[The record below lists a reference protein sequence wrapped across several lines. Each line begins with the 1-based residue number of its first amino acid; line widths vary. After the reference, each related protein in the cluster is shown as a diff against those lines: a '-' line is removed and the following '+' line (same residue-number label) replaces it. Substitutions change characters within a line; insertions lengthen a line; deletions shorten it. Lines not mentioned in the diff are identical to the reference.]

1 MKKLMA
7 ITMAAMMATTNI
19 TTLTITEAAEVIV
32 TTAKSTT
39 FNDMVKDY
47 IKKRKTIIDISQY
60 KLSPED
66 ALNKYFTLRNCE
78 PEIWYTSESASVT
91 TKNGKAY
98 SLNIAYS
105 YTEKEVLETMA
116 YIDNKVREVVKIAN
130 TFQSD
135 YDKAKAVY
143 EYLIDNYNYDWS
155 LSNINEYELFKS
167 GKGVCSAFSLAYKD
181 ILQELNI
188 PCEVVISKEMAHQ
201 WNIIQLDGEWYNV
214 DVAWGDMYSTNSSD
228 RYSCFVKS
236 DFFMGLLGHTG
247 GIAENGVKCSNKK
260 YDLEV

>member
-1 MKKLMA
+1 MKKIMA
-7 ITMAAMMATTNI
+7 ITMVAMIATTNI
-19 TTLTITEAAEVIV
+19 TTLTTTEAAEVV
-32 TTAKSTT
+32 ATTETELT
-39 FNDMVKDY
+39 FNETVKNN
-47 IKKRKTIIDISQY
+47 IKKRKTAIDISQY
-60 KLSPED
+60 KLSTED

-78 PEIWYTSESASVT
+78 PDIWYTSESASVT

-98 SLNIAYS
+98 TLNIAYS

-155 LSNINEYELFKS
+155 LSNMKEYELFKT

-188 PCEVVISKEMAHQ
+188 PCEVVISKEMGHQ

-214 DVAWGDMYSTNSSD
+214 DVAWGDMYGNSYKS
-228 RYSCFVKS
+228 SCFAKS
-236 DFFMGLLGHTG
+236 DLFFEMLGHIG
-247 GIAENGVKCSNKK
+247 GMAESKVKCTNRK
-260 YDLEV
+260 YDLAM